1 VSGRFAVD
9 TLRGSVVIEFGF
21 NRWVLVSVGSDR
33 DQKQVDSRS
42 ELAAFLRERGL
53 SEREANELS
62 EEAWKERPRDAAE
75 HVATSRDSLVAA
87 TGLSTGTVL
96 LIVVAFVV
104 AFASIA
110 IYVLSRP
117 R

>member
-1 VSGRFAVD
+1 MSGRYAVD

-33 DQKQVDSRS
+33 DQKQVDSRR
-42 ELAAFLRERGL
+42 ELAAFLRQRGL
-53 SEREANELS
+53 SEREADEIA
-62 EEAWKERPRDAAE
+62 EAAWKERPRDAAE

-96 LIVVAFVV
+96 LIVIAFFVAFS
-104 AFASIA
+104 AIA